1 MGGVLTMLTT
11 LFNLVCNTHGNIFEY
26 QGKMFFNIEKFL
38 MEMSEKHYL
47 IVIRHIIEIKVS
59 DF

>member
-1 MGGVLTMLTT
+1 MLTT

-26 QGKMFFNIEKFL
+26 QGKMLFNIEKFL